1 MYLVKALEFLVIVTY
16 ITVLSGAYLSQ
27 RDRPGRRRFDNVERC
42 VIGSLVLSAG
52 IHCIN
57 LFR

>member
-16 ITVLSGAYLSQ
+16 IAALSGAYLSQ
-27 RDRPGRRRFDNVERC
+27 RDHGRRRFDKVERC
-42 VIGSLVLSAG
+42 IIGFLVLSAG